1 MQEKIFHVDIYIYF
15 WIQLK
20 CHSFMAQ
27 NLMTWF
33 SHSDSDYIHA
43 ACYFFKAEYNLS
55 VIWSNKSIVDLMR
68 QFVSYIFPFRVN
80 LNYHPCMN
88 FAYTITL
95 CFVNWN
101 TYHSYHT
108 LITNQ

>member
-1 MQEKIFHVDIYIYF
+1 MQEKVFHVDIYVFF

-43 ACYFFKAEYNLS
+43 ACFSLKLS
-55 VIWSNKSIVDLMR
+55 IIYLLFEVI
-68 QFVSYIFPFRVN
+68 RV
-80 LNYHPCMN
+80 
-88 FAYTITL
+88 
-95 CFVNWN
+95 
-101 TYHSYHT
+101 
-108 LITNQ
+108 